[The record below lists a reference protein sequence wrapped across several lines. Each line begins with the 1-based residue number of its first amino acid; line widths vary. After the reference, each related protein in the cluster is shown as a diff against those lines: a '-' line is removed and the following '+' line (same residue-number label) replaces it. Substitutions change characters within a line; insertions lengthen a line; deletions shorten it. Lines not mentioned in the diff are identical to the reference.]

1 MEYLFHYLVWTF
13 FIYWLHRIV
22 HITEWTNYY
31 HSDHHRYITEN
42 WNDGLENITGWS
54 WSDVFLIEDTWKST
68 VDLWL
73 TEVIPTILYSS
84 ITGQWWILIM
94 YWLWSSLLA
103 EVIEHN
109 PKFNVPF
116 IAAGKWHLTPM
127 IGFGNTMMM
136 VKRFTRQIKD
146 TIEKHCIQKIIIM
159 ELIFGRIGND

>member
-1 MEYLFHYLVWTF
+1 MEYIFHYLIWTF

-22 HITEWTNYY
+22 HVTEWTNYY

-42 WNDGLENITGWS
+42 WNNELENPTGWN
-54 WSDVFLIEDTWKST
+54 WTDVFLIEDTWKST

-84 ITGQWWILIM
+84 ITGQWWILVM
-94 YWLWSSLLA
+94 YWLWSSMID

-116 IAAGKWHLTPM
+116 IAAGKWHLSHHIRDSVNFGLHTPLWD
-127 IGFGNTMMM
+127 
-136 VKRFTRQIKD
+136 V
-146 TIEKHCIQKIIIM
+146 
-159 ELIFGRIGND
+159 IFRTNK